1 VITVAQAAEVGLS
14 RPDVHRLVRDGH
26 LVARF
31 RGVYAVSGA
40 PDSREARWFAA
51 QAALGPRAVLSHR
64 TAASVFGLGHALPV
78 DAVHLTVPHLRA
90 ASRPGIRLHA
100 APNLPDEQTTQV
112 GPLRVTS
119 VARTL
124 CDVAGEVAGTSGGP
138 DRLRGMVAE
147 VVRRGL
153 AEPEAI
159 RSALEHR
166 ARFPG
171 RAALRRILDELSPL
185 EPRVRSELESRFLR
199 ITTRGGVAP
208 TAMNHPVRDG
218 QGRRR
223 LLDAVWLPSPVYAE
237 LDSQL
242 HHGTWADRN
251 DDIRRDNAL
260 ALAGYTIGLRFTWQH
275 VHDDPAWVV
284 DTIRRALVAVRPAD

>member
-1 VITVAQAAEVGLS
+1 VVTVAQAAEVGLG
-14 RPDVHRLVRDGH
+14 RPDLHRLVREGH
-26 LVARF
+26 LVPRF

-64 TAASVFGLGHALPV
+64 TAASVHGLEHALPA
-78 DAVHLTVPHLRA
+78 DAVHLAVPHLRA
-90 ASRPGIRLHA
+90 TTWSGIRLHR
-100 APNLPDEQTTQV
+100 APDLPDDQITRA

-119 VARTL
+119 AARTL
-124 CDVAGEVAGTSGGP
+124 CDVAGELSSVRDGS
-138 DRLRGMVAE
+138 DRLRAMVAE
-147 VVRRGL
+147 TIRRGL
-153 AEPEAI
+153 AEPAAI
-159 RSALEHR
+159 RRALEHR

-185 EPRVRSELESRFLR
+185 EPRARSELESRFLR

-218 QGRRR
+218 EGRRR

-237 LDSQL
+237 LDSRL

-260 ALAGYTIGLRFTWQH
+260 ALVGFTIGLRFTWQH
-275 VHDDPAWVV
+275 VQDDPAWVV
-284 DTIRRALVAVRPAD
+284 DTIRRALATARPTG